1 MKNEVNVMENDL
13 SVIEQNHRNQ
23 ILAIHEN
30 MQDLLQQCQ
39 DIQVFEDD
47 KASYDSAVEL
57 KRLVKNVH
65 VSIDKKRKE
74 LKQPVIDYGKKLDS
88 FVKEIYEPLV
98 EAEKLVKSKMEGYE
112 ARLEIIKE
120 EKRKQE
126 EAEKEHEIMLENK
139 VREINNLLAQINSAT
154 SKQELVD
161 IENILDAIDI
171 NSFGKKSADVGFIV
185 NQMKL
190 TCSMAMRSF
199 KEEIKTTENETPIG
213 EEIPENISILLP
225 PNESFQKVLIKDENG
240 IFDEISL
247 PINQNEFNPLDNVQE
262 DLITP
267 MTDDEVINVI
277 NDITEHIFLSVCEFV
292 EQKVTDKLSAYHHAE
307 KKNVNEHSD
316 LIKEQVLVAL
326 STKIKKSIIL

>member
-30 MQDLLQQCQ
+30 MQDLLQKCQ

-47 KASYDSAVEL
+47 KQSYDNAVEL

-74 LKQPVIDYGKKLDS
+74 LKQPVIDYGKKLDA

-98 EAEKLVKSKMEGYE
+98 EAEKLVKSKMAGYE
-112 ARLEIIKE
+112 ARLEALKE

-126 EAEKEHEIMLENK
+126 EAEKEHEIILENK
-139 VREINNLLAQINSAT
+139 IREINNFLAQINSAT
-154 SKQELVD
+154 SKQELIN
-161 IENILDAIDI
+161 IENTLDAIDI

-199 KEEIKTTENETPIG
+199 KEELQVEEKQTPIG
-213 EEIPENISILLP
+213 EEIPENISVLLP
-225 PNESFQKVLIKDENG
+225 PNESVQKVLIKDENG

-262 DLITP
+262 DVLQP
-267 MTDDEVINVI
+267 MNEDEVINLI
-277 NDITEHIFLSVCEFV
+277 DDILIEIYSSVKESTI
-292 EQKVTDKLSAYHHAE
+292 EKIIYELIIYHHSK
-307 KKNVNEHSD
+307 KKNVKEHEE
-316 LIKEQVLVAL
+316 LIIEAIVNRIGMKLKEF
-326 STKIKKSIIL
+326 KIV

>member
-30 MQDLLQQCQ
+30 MQDLLQKCQ

-47 KASYDSAVEL
+47 KQSYDNAVEL

-225 PNESFQKVLIKDENG
+225 PNESVQKVLIKDENG

>member
-30 MQDLLQQCQ
+30 MQDLLQKCQ

-47 KASYDSAVEL
+47 KASYDNAVEL

-74 LKQPVIDYGKKLDS
+74 LKQPVIDYGKKLDA

-98 EAEKLVKSKMEGYE
+98 EAEKLVKSKMAGYE
-112 ARLEIIKE
+112 ARLEALKE
-120 EKRKQE
+120 ERKKQE

-139 VREINNLLAQINSAT
+139 IREINNLLAEINSAT
-154 SKQELVD
+154 SKQELID
-161 IENILDAIDI
+161 IEKILDAIDI

-199 KEEIKTTENETPIG
+199 KEELQVEEKQIPIG

-225 PNESFQKVLIKDENG
+225 PNESVQKFLIKDENG
-240 IFDEISL
+240 IFDEITL
-247 PINQNEFNPLDNVQE
+247 PINQTEFNPLDNVQE

>member
-30 MQDLLQQCQ
+30 MQDLLQKCQ

-47 KASYDSAVEL
+47 KASYDNAVEL

-74 LKQPVIDYGKKLDS
+74 LKQPVIDYGKKLDA

-98 EAEKLVKSKMEGYE
+98 EAEKLVKSKMAGYE
-112 ARLEIIKE
+112 ARLEALKE

-139 VREINNLLAQINSAT
+139 IREINNLLAQINSAT
-154 SKQELVD
+154 SKQELID
-161 IENILDAIDI
+161 IENTLDTIDI

-190 TCSMAMRSF
+190 TCSMAMRTF
-199 KEEIKTTENETPIG
+199 KEELQVEEKQIPIG
-213 EEIPENISILLP
+213 EEIPENISMLLP
-225 PNESFQKVLIKDENG
+225 PNESVQKVIIKDENG
-240 IFDEISL
+240 IFDEITL
-247 PINQNEFNPLDNVQE
+247 PINQTEFNPLDNVQE

-277 NDITEHIFLSVCEFV
+277 NDITEHIFLAVCEFV

>member
-1 MKNEVNVMENDL
+1 MKNEVNFMENDL

-30 MQDLLQQCQ
+30 MQDLLQKCQ

-47 KASYDSAVEL
+47 KASYDNAVEL

-74 LKQPVIDYGKKLDS
+74 LKQPVIDYGKKLDA

-98 EAEKLVKSKMEGYE
+98 EAEKLVKSKMAGYE
-112 ARLEIIKE
+112 ARLEALKE
-120 EKRKQE
+120 ERKKQE

-139 VREINNLLAQINSAT
+139 IREINNLLAEINSAT
-154 SKQELVD
+154 SKQELID
-161 IENILDAIDI
+161 IENTLDAIDI

-199 KEEIKTTENETPIG
+199 KEELQVEEKQIPIG

-225 PNESFQKVLIKDENG
+225 PNESVQKVLIKDENG
-240 IFDEISL
+240 IFDEITL
-247 PINQNEFNPLDNVQE
+247 PINQTEFNPLDNVQE

>member
-23 ILAIHEN
+23 ILAMHEN
-30 MQDLLQQCQ
+30 MQELIQKCN

-47 KASYDSAVEL
+47 KASYDNAVEL

-74 LKQPVIDYGKKLDS
+74 LKQPVIDYGKKLDA

-98 EAEKLVKSKMEGYE
+98 EAEKLVKSKMAGYE
-112 ARLEIIKE
+112 ARLEALKE

-139 VREINNLLAQINSAT
+139 IREINNLLAQINSAT
-154 SKQELVD
+154 SKQELID
-161 IENILDAIDI
+161 IENTLDAIDI

-199 KEEIKTTENETPIG
+199 KEELQVEEKQIPIG

-225 PNESFQKVLIKDENG
+225 PNESVQKVLIKDENG
-240 IFDEISL
+240 IFDEITL
-247 PINQNEFNPLDNVQE
+247 PINQTEFNPLDNVQE
-262 DLITP
+262 DVLQP

-307 KKNVNEHSD
+307 NKNVNEHSD

>member
-1 MKNEVNVMENDL
+1 MKNEVNVMENEL

-30 MQDLLQQCQ
+30 MHELVQKCQ

-47 KASYDSAVEL
+47 KASYDNAVEL

-74 LKQPVIDYGKKLDS
+74 LKQPVIDYGKKLDA

-98 EAEKLVKSKMEGYE
+98 EAEKLVKSKMAGYE
-112 ARLEIIKE
+112 ARLEAIKE

-139 VREINNLLAQINSAT
+139 IRDINNLLAQINSAS
-154 SKQELVD
+154 SKQELIA
-161 IENILDAIDI
+161 IENTLDAIDI

-199 KEEIKTTENETPIG
+199 KEELQVEEKQNPIG

-225 PNESFQKVLIKDENG
+225 PTENVQKVLIKDENG
-240 IFDEISL
+240 IFDEITL
-247 PINQNEFNPLDNVQE
+247 PINQSEFNPLDNVQE
-262 DLITP
+262 DVLQP
-267 MTDDEVINVI
+267 MNEDEVINLIDDILIKIYSSVKESTIEKI
-277 NDITEHIFLSVCEFV
+277 NWELSI
-292 EQKVTDKLSAYHHAE
+292 YHHTE
-307 KKNVNEHSD
+307 KKNVKEHEEL
-316 LIKEQVLVAL
+316 LIEAIVNRIGMKLKEF
-326 STKIKKSIIL
+326 SIV

>member
-30 MQDLLQQCQ
+30 MQDLLQKCQ

-47 KASYDSAVEL
+47 KASYDKAVEL
-57 KRLVKNVH
+57 KRMVKNVH

-74 LKQPVIDYGKKLDS
+74 LKQPVIDYGKKLDA

-98 EAEKLVKSKMEGYE
+98 EAEKLVKFKMAGYE
-112 ARLEIIKE
+112 ARLEEIKE
-120 EKRKQE
+120 ERKKQE

-139 VREINNLLAQINSAT
+139 IREINNLLAQINSAT
-154 SKQELVD
+154 SKQELID

-171 NSFGKKSADVGFIV
+171 NSYGKKSADVGFIV

-199 KEEIKTTENETPIG
+199 KEELQVEEKQIPIG

-225 PNESFQKVLIKDENG
+225 HNESVQKVLIKDENG

-262 DLITP
+262 DVLQP
-267 MTDDEVINVI
+267 MTDEEVINLI
-277 NDITEHIFLSVCEFV
+277 DDIFFFISDKTFCREQRAARTFL
-292 EQKVTDKLSAYHHAE
+292 LA
-307 KKNVNEHSD
+307 
-316 LIKEQVLVAL
+316 
-326 STKIKKSIIL
+326 

>member
-13 SVIEQNHRNQ
+13 SAIEQNHRNQ
-23 ILAIHEN
+23 ILAMHEN
-30 MQDLLQQCQ
+30 MQELIKKCQ

-47 KASYDSAVEL
+47 KASYDNAVEL

-74 LKQPVIDYGKKLDS
+74 LKQPVIDYGKKLDA

-98 EAEKLVKSKMEGYE
+98 EAEKLVKFKMAGYE
-112 ARLEIIKE
+112 ARLEEIKE
-120 EKRKQE
+120 ERKKQE
-126 EAEKEHEIMLENK
+126 ELEKEHEIMLENK
-139 VREINNLLAQINSAT
+139 IREINNLLAEINSAT
-154 SKQELVD
+154 SKQELID

-190 TCSMAMRSF
+190 TCSMAMRTF
-199 KEEIKTTENETPIG
+199 KDEVKIVANQTPIG

-225 PNESFQKVLIKDENG
+225 PTENVQKVLIKDENG

-247 PINQNEFNPLDNVQE
+247 PINQSEFNPLDNVQE
-262 DLITP
+262 DVLQP
-267 MTDDEVINVI
+267 MNDDE
-277 NDITEHIFLSVCEFV
+277 IFDFVTNTLNKIYSSVQDSIVHKIKPELSI
-292 EQKVTDKLSAYHHAE
+292 YHHAE
-307 KKNVNEHSD
+307 KKNVKEHEELLIEAIVNRIGIRLNEF
-316 LIKEQVLVAL
+316 
-326 STKIKKSIIL
+326 KIV

>member
-30 MQDLLQQCQ
+30 MQDLLQKCQ

-47 KASYDSAVEL
+47 KQSYDNAVEL

-74 LKQPVIDYGKKLDS
+74 LKQPVIDYGKKLDA

-98 EAEKLVKSKMEGYE
+98 EAEKLVKSKMAGYE
-112 ARLEIIKE
+112 ARLEEIKE
-120 EKRKQE
+120 ERKKQE
-126 EAEKEHEIMLENK
+126 EAEKENEIMLENK
-139 VREINNLLAQINSAT
+139 IREINNLLAQINSAT
-154 SKQELVD
+154 SKQELIN
-161 IENILDAIDI
+161 IEKTLDAIDI

-199 KEEIKTTENETPIG
+199 KEELQVEEKQIPIG

-225 PNESFQKVLIKDENG
+225 HNESVQKVLIKDENG

-262 DLITP
+262 DVLQP
-267 MTDDEVINVI
+267 MTDEEVINLI
-277 NDITEHIFLSVCEFV
+277 DDIFSRIYEYYEKDIICNVHS
-292 EQKVTDKLSAYHHAE
+292 KLSIYHHNQ
-307 KKNVNEHSD
+307 KKNVEEFRD
-316 LIKEQVLVAL
+316 IMVEGILVRIGMKLKEF
-326 STKIKKSIIL
+326 KIV

>member
-30 MQDLLQQCQ
+30 MQDLLQKCQ

-47 KASYDSAVEL
+47 KASYDNAVEL

-74 LKQPVIDYGKKLDS
+74 LKQPVIDYGKKLDA

-98 EAEKLVKSKMEGYE
+98 EAEKLVKSKMAGYE
-112 ARLEIIKE
+112 ARLEALKE
-120 EKRKQE
+120 ERKKQE

-139 VREINNLLAQINSAT
+139 IREINNLLAEINSAT
-154 SKQELVD
+154 SKQELID
-161 IENILDAIDI
+161 IEKILDAIDI

-199 KEEIKTTENETPIG
+199 KEELQVEEKQIPIG

-225 PNESFQKVLIKDENG
+225 PNESVQKVLIKDENG
-240 IFDEISL
+240 IFDEITL
-247 PINQNEFNPLDNVQE
+247 PINQTEFNPLDNVQE

>member
-57 KRLVKNVH
+57 KRLVKSVH

-225 PNESFQKVLIKDENG
+225 PNESVQKVLIKDENG